1 MKPLDPRV
9 TPARDDVAASFLR
22 GKVQAQRFS
31 DGAPHHVTV
40 GLASLR
46 VEPSDAA
53 MQDTELLCG
62 EDFVV
67 YDEKDGWA
75 WGQSTLDDYVGYVR
89 SEALASGIANADRRV
104 SALLTPVRPQAD
116 LKIPPLDLLPMNAR
130 VKAEGREKRFT
141 RIAAER
147 FVFTDH
153 LKALGTFESDWV
165 AVAERFLGVPYVWG
179 GRTVRGLDCSGLIQ
193 TALHAAGIAC
203 PRDADMQ
210 EEAVG
215 KALGISDDFSGLQR
229 GDLVFWKDHVGAMLD
244 VTHMLH
250 ANGFAMAVSIEPL
263 KDVVQRNRD
272 IGNAVSSIRRL

>member
-9 TPARDDVAASFLR
+9 TPARDDIAASFLR

-31 DGAPHHVTV
+31 EGAPHHVTV

-46 VEPSDAA
+46 VTPSDAA

-67 YDEKDGWA
+67 YDVKDGWA
-75 WGQSTLDDYVGYVR
+75 WGQSGLDDYVGYVR
-89 SEALASGIANADRRV
+89 SEALAPGAAHADHRV
-104 SALLTPVRPQAD
+104 STLLTPVRPEAD

-130 VKAEGREKRFT
+130 VKAEGHEKRFT
-141 RIAAER
+141 RIASRR

-153 LKALGTFESDWV
+153 LKSSGTFESDWV

-215 KALGISDDFSGLQR
+215 KALALAEGFSKLQR

-244 VTHMLH
+244 ATHILH
-250 ANGFAMAVSIEPL
+250 ANGFAMAVAIEPL
-263 KDVVQRNRD
+263 ANVVKRNSD
-272 IGNAVSSIRRL
+272 IGNAVSSIKRL